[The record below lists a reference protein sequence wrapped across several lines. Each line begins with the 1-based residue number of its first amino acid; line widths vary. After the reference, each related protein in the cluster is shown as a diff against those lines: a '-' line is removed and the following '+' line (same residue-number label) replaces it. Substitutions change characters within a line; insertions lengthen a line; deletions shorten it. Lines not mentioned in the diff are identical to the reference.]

1 MTAPTDPRPG
11 SAAHGGGGLG
21 RGGRHYALA
30 APVFGGRRLE
40 YRAWCPCGYYRQQ
53 TNTKRENAI
62 RAARRH
68 VQEAQS

>member
-1 MTAPTDPRPG
+1 MTHAPPPPR
-11 SAAHGGGGLG
+11 ALTGGGGHHPIVVIETIG
-21 RGGRHYALA
+21 NVAWTAL
-30 APVFGGRRLE
+30 
-40 YRAWCPCGYYRQQ
+40 YRAACSCGYRRET